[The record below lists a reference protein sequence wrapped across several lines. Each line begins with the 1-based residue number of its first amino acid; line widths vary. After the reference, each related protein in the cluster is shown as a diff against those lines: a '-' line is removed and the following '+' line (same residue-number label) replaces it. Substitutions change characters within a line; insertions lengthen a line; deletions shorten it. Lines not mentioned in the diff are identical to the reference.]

1 MGSHKFTARQRSKQG
16 PLFGLTLNT
25 FDPTFVDVAGRFGI
39 DVIWIEME
47 HSCMTMREAENLCR
61 IVDGNGMLSLI
72 RLPSGD
78 RDVALKAAET
88 GVDMLMVPMI
98 NSAAELERFV
108 AHTRYA
114 PHGQRG
120 FYRYSRA
127 MNYGLGD
134 TVPELRRQANENLML
149 WGQVETLSA
158 LDRLEDLCTVDGIDG
173 LFMGPGDL
181 SSAYGVPGQ
190 VTHSRVLNAVRTGI
204 IASRTHHKC
213 AGTVSRAADAAIWI
227 EQSIDLLF
235 VGGNVDF
242 YIKSAES
249 VHHQIQIAMAQSPDK
264 SSGRATVADSTL
276 RVDDG
281 HPIATPAS
289 PRRHV
294 TVDPNGNER

>member
-39 DVIWIEME
+39 DVVWIEME

-98 NSAAELERFV
+98 NSPTELERFV
-108 AHTRYA
+108 THTRYA
-114 PHGQRG
+114 PRGQRG

-158 LDRLEDLCTVDGIDG
+158 LDRLDDLCNVDGIDG

-190 VTHSRVLNAVRTGI
+190 VTHSSVLNAVRTGI
-204 IASRTHHKC
+204 TASRKHHKC
-213 AGTVSRAADAAIWI
+213 AGTVARAADAAIWI

-235 VGGNVDF
+235 VGGNVEF
-242 YIKSAES
+242 YIRSAES
-249 VHHQIQIAMAQSPDK
+249 VHHQIQIALAKSPEQPSEHSIVFD
-264 SSGRATVADSTL
+264 SSV
-276 RVDDG
+276 RVDDS
-281 HPIATPAS
+281 HAIAKPVG
-289 PRRHV
+289 PRRPV
-294 TVDPNGNER
+294 AADPNGNER

>member
-1 MGSHKFTARQRSKQG
+1 MGSQKFIERQKSKAG

-25 FDPTFVDVAGRFGI
+25 FDPTFVDIASRFGI

-61 IVDGNGMLSLI
+61 IVDGNGLLSLI
-72 RLPSGD
+72 RLPSCE

-98 NSAAELERFV
+98 SSPTELERFV
-108 AHTRYA
+108 AHARYA
-114 PHGQRG
+114 PDGQRG

-149 WGQVETLSA
+149 WGQIETLSA
-158 LDRLEDLCTVDGIDG
+158 LDRLDQLCQVEGIDG

-190 VTHSRVLNAVRTGI
+190 VTHQRVLDAVRKGVS
-204 IASRTHHKC
+204 ASRGHGKC
-213 AGTVSRAADAAIWI
+213 AGTVSRPGDAAIWI
-227 EQSIDLLF
+227 EQSIDILF
-235 VGGNVDF
+235 VGGNVEF
-242 YIKSAES
+242 YVKAAEGLRN
-249 VHHQIQIAMAQSPDK
+249 QLQIAVAASSDCSTARSVAGSPA
-264 SSGRATVADSTL
+264 G
-276 RVDDG
+276 RVDAG
-281 HPIATPAS
+281 HATAVPAIA
-289 PRRHV
+289 RRRV
-294 TVDPNGNER
+294 SADPTAADL